1 MKIKDLLSHLL
12 PTFGKDTLLE
22 DIRITRGS
30 LEQLLELYG
39 DASDE
44 LKGWKFKSS
53 EVKSMISTFK
63 SMVGGADAGN
73 PIVNIAKGLHVVLK
87 NLDTCE
93 TIAASILNGQV
104 AAKGM
109 TYKQAVL
116 VQYCD
121 AVFLVEK
128 YARKWL
134 NFVLVMES
142 AEFKENGL
150 PVNESIPKPELEWV
164 KKTFV
169 DFCVAYK
176 AASEQPEKVAKEM
189 ESVPEIDVDSSD
201 AKALAQTRGPG
212 LTDPFKLGF
221 IATKANPIYF
231 VRMVIAEWQVKRYKE
246 SKEELSA
253 LQLRLLYLKRLGEG
267 RADAATEQR
276 IRYLESRIQT
286 LSADLADMEKD
297 YV

>member
-22 DIRITRGS
+22 DIRVTRGS
-30 LEQLLELYG
+30 LEQLEELYG
-39 DASDE
+39 DAADE

-53 EVKSMISTFK
+53 EVKSMVSTFK
-63 SMVGGADAGN
+63 SMVGGGDN
-73 PIVNIAKGLHVVLK
+73 PIVNIAKGLKTVLK

-93 TIAASILNGQV
+93 TLAASILNGQV

-109 TYKQAVL
+109 TYKQAIL

-142 AEFKENGL
+142 AEYKENGL
-150 PVNESIPKPELEWV
+150 PIDESIPKPELEWL

-176 AASEQPEKVAKEM
+176 AASEQPEKVTKDL

-201 AKALAQTRGPG
+201 AKALAHTRGPG

-246 SKEELSA
+246 SREELSA
-253 LQLRLLYLKRLGEG
+253 LQLRLLYLKRLEEG

>member
-1 MKIKDLLSHLL
+1 MKIKDLLSSLL

-30 LEQLLELYG
+30 LEQLQELY
-39 DASDE
+39 DTASDE

-53 EVKSMISTFK
+53 EVKANVSTFK
-63 SMVGGADAGN
+63 SMVGGSDASN
-73 PIVNIAKGLHVVLK
+73 PIVNIAKHLKVVLK

-93 TIAASILNGQV
+93 SIAAKILNGQV

-121 AVFLVEK
+121 AVFLVDR

-150 PVNESIPKPELEWV
+150 SVSEAIPKPELEWL

-169 DFCVAYK
+169 DFCVAWK
-176 AASEQPEKVAKEM
+176 ATTEQPEKVEKEM
-189 ESVPEIDVDSSD
+189 EAVPEIDVDSSD

-253 LQLRLLYLKRLGEG
+253 LQLRLLYLRRLEEG
-267 RADAATEQR
+267 RPDAATEQR